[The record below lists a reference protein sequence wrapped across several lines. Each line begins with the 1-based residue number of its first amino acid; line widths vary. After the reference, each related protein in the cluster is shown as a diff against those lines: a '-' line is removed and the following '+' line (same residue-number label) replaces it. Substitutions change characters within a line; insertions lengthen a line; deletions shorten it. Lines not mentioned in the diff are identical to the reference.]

1 MGLNAVAKVN
11 TSPQGSNSWNQWYCK
26 SRWRFSHWN
35 QLENILTMLQLFADH
50 AFSIYNPRGEYL
62 KGLALA
68 VE

>member
-35 QLENILTMLQLFADH
+35 QL
-50 AFSIYNPRGEYL
+50 
-62 KGLALA
+62 
-68 VE
+68 